1 MAFCMNCG
9 AELQKGAAFCIKCGT
24 KIEDEESVNEIE
36 KADAPKKILPKE
48 APETEV
54 AESVTPERVKKKS
67 KLPLMLIACIALLT
81 VGAGAVFGIKKLTKP
96 PIEGGTSFKL
106 LDIYDCV
113 SVTTDGYD
121 GAGVLEVSV
130 DNSAIE
136 ELLRDDYYELS
147 SDEASDIAYSISVN
161 PAQTDSLSNGQEVLM
176 TVGAN
181 TGTMT
186 QKGIRLKE
194 FSWNYQVGGLTPVKE
209 INPFDYVDI
218 TYEGISPYAEAH
230 LDKKSFNK
238 EVEDL
243 SYEISKSEGIVKGEN
258 LTVTCTNDPQ
268 AFLENGIKLT
278 ETTKTFTVDNIKS
291 YIKSPE
297 ELNDAVIQRMKTES
311 EDSIGAMLEEARH
324 DKRPVNNT
332 GLKYEGLFILSSKD
346 QHSNGNNEVIL
357 VYTTQIS
364 SERLQAT
371 TVYYP
376 FRFFDVVQYEDGII
390 DYGRYET
397 AYGHDSDLYPFGYN
411 YEQGFWGFS
420 DSTTMFSVLARSR
433 TDEFTYE
440 VSEDLK
446 DLF

>member
-9 AELQKGAAFCIKCGT
+9 AELQEGAAFCIKCGT
-24 KIEDEESVNEIE
+24 KIEEEVPATEVV
-36 KADAPKKILPKE
+36 KADEPPKILPKE
-48 APETEV
+48 APKKQVEAT
-54 AESVTPERVKKKS
+54 AIPEKSKKKS
-67 KLPLMLIACIALLT
+67 KLPLILIAGVAL
-81 VGAGAVFGIKKLTKP
+81 VAVAVGAVFGIKKLTKP

-113 SVTTDGYD
+113 TVKTEGYD
-121 GAGVLEVSV
+121 GAGVLEVAV
-130 DNSAIE
+130 DNGAIE
-136 ELLRDDYYELS
+136 EMLEDDYYELS
-147 SDEASDIAYSISVN
+147 SSDAEEIAYSISVN

-176 TVGAN
+176 TVGGN
-181 TGTMT
+181 TEIMT
-186 QKGIRLKE
+186 QNGIRLKE
-194 FSWNYQVGGLTPVKE
+194 FSWNYQVAGLTPVKE

-218 TYEGISPYAEAH
+218 TYEGISPYAKVNLE
-230 LDKKSFNK
+230 KKIFYN

-243 SYEISKSEGIVKGEN
+243 TYEISKSEGIVKGDE

-268 AFLENGIKLT
+268 IFLENGIKLT

-291 YIKSPE
+291 FIKTPE

-311 EDSIGAMLEEARH
+311 EDSIGALLEEAH
-324 DKRPVNNT
+324 NDKRPVNNT
-332 GLKYEGLFILSSKD
+332 GLKYEGLFVMTGKSYRNS
-346 QHSNGNNEVIL
+346 GNNEVIL
-357 VYTTQIS
+357 VYSTQIS
-364 SERLQAT
+364 SERLQPT

-376 FRFFDVVQYEDGII
+376 FRFFDVVEYEDGII
-390 DYGRYET
+390 DYGRYDA
-397 AYGHDSDLYPFGYN
+397 AYGHDSDLYPFGYA

-433 TDEFTYE
+433 TDEYTYE